1 MACSPS
7 SKPTQ
12 TEDVDLLISNVTVID
27 SETGPVVATVLIDE
41 GKIIDVLPAEGV
53 GESAGGGADEGAYE
67 GAYEGADKVAVK
79 RLHDQSDRHIDGTG
93 KYLIPGLWDFHVHFT
108 YDERFSGIMGN
119 LFLYH
124 GITSVRDT
132 GGLLEKL
139 LPVLDELRKS
149 DGPSPDVWFSGP
161 LLDGTSVVYDGEHRP
176 GLGIA
181 NATPE
186 QVRKNIAE
194 IHAAG
199 ASFLKIYEMVSPDI
213 FDAIVEEASQ
223 RNLPIDAH
231 VPLTM
236 LAREVAPKVQSLE
249 HLRNYELDCITD
261 REAKRNERVGIMQN
275 AGDTPGANV
284 RSKLHVLQRIASIEA
299 EDAHACAQ
307 STEALTN
314 TMSVPTLRLNTL
326 RTLPPMQRADFESAL
341 SLIPPDVREE
351 WLMLIASLNNE
362 TQEPDPTM
370 SNWSL
375 RRTGE
380 LHQAGAPIAAGTDT
394 PIGLSI
400 PGYSLHTELERL
412 VVAGLSPQ
420 EALDSATLRPAEFF
434 SIDDQLGRI
443 RPGFTADLVL
453 LSQSPLENIG
463 NTRAVELVLKGG
475 EVVDRQQLYKRLYH
489 SPLIADET

>member
-1 MACSPS
+1 MVRLKYVSAVILSFYLFGMMACSR
-7 SKPTQ
+7 PTTSPQ
-12 TEDVDLLISNVTVID
+12 PEDIDLLISNVTIID
-27 SETGPVVATVLIDE
+27 GAAGPQVANVLIDG
-41 GKIIDVLPAEGV
+41 GKIVDVIPAEV
-53 GESAGGGADEGAYE
+53 TVSATIQP
-67 GAYEGADKVAVK
+67 
-79 RLHDQSDRHIDGTG
+79 LIDQAERHIDGAG

-108 YDERFSGIMGN
+108 YDERFSDSMGD

-139 LPVLDELRKS
+139 LPVVDELRS
-149 DGPSPDVWFSGP
+149 NGRASPDVWFSGP
-161 LLDGTSVVYDGEHRP
+161 LLDGPSVVYDGDHRP

-181 NATPE
+181 NATPAE
-186 QVRKNIAE
+186 ARRNIAE

-199 ASFLKIYEMVSPDI
+199 ASFLKIYEMVSPEI
-213 FDAIVEEASQ
+213 FAAIVEEASQ

-231 VPLTM
+231 VPLSM

-261 REAKRNERVGIMQN
+261 REAKRNERVSIMKN
-275 AGDTPGANV
+275 AGDTPGANL
-284 RSKLHVLQRIASIEA
+284 RSQLHGLQRIASIEA
-299 EDAHACAQ
+299 EDADVCAQ

-326 RTLPPMQRADFESAL
+326 RTMPPMQRADFEPAL
-341 SLIPPDVREE
+341 SLIPSDVREE

-362 TQEPDPTM
+362 TRPPDTTM
-370 SNWSL
+370 TDWSL

-380 LHQAGAPIAAGTDT
+380 LHKGGAPIAAGTDT

-412 VVAGLSPQ
+412 VAAGLSPQ

-434 SIDDQLGRI
+434 SIDDTLGRI
-443 RPGFTADLVL
+443 RPGYTADLLL
-453 LSQSPLENIG
+453 LSENPIENIG
-463 NTRAVELVLKGG
+463 NTRAVEFVVKGG
-475 EVVDRQQLYKRLYH
+475 EVVDRQQLHQRL
-489 SPLIADET
+489 SQPQQIDDET

>member
-1 MACSPS
+1 MLRQKYLLAIMLSFYLSGILGCSRSTTSPQ
-7 SKPTQ
+7 P
-12 TEDVDLLISNVTVID
+12 EDIDVLISNVTVID
-27 SETGPVVATVLIDE
+27 STTGPKVANVRIDE
-41 GKIIDVLPAEGV
+41 GEILDVMPVDADGRSTTQRLIAQAE
-53 GESAGGGADEGAYE
+53 
-67 GAYEGADKVAVK
+67 
-79 RLHDQSDRHIDGTG
+79 RHIDGTG

-108 YDERFSGIMGN
+108 YDERFSDSMGD

-132 GGLLEKL
+132 GGVLDKL
-139 LPVLDELRKS
+139 LPVVNQLRNS
-149 DGPSPDVWFSGP
+149 NDPRPDVYFSGP
-161 LLDGTSVVYDGEHRP
+161 LLDGPSVVYDGDHRP

-181 NATPE
+181 NATPAE
-186 QVRKNIAE
+186 ARRNIAE

-213 FDAIVEEASQ
+213 FAAIVEEAGQ

-249 HLRNYELDCITD
+249 HLRNYELDCIAD
-261 REAKRNERVGIMQN
+261 REAKRNERVSIMQN
-275 AGDTPGANV
+275 AGDTPGANL
-284 RSKLHVLQRIASIEA
+284 RTKLHGLQRIASIET
-299 EDAHACAQ
+299 EDADVCAN
-307 STEALTN
+307 STEALTE

-326 RTLPPMQRADFESAL
+326 RNMPPMQRADFEPAL
-341 SLIPPDVREE
+341 SLIPTAVREE

-362 TQEPDPTM
+362 TRPPDATM
-370 SNWSL
+370 TNWSL

-380 LHQAGAPIAAGTDT
+380 LHKAGAPIAAGTDT

-412 VVAGLSPQ
+412 VVAGLSAQ

-434 SIDDQLGRI
+434 SIEDQLGRV
-443 RPGFTADLVL
+443 RPGYKADLVL
-453 LSQSPLENIG
+453 LSKNPLENIG
-463 NTRAVELVLKGG
+463 NTRAVELVLKEG
-475 EVVDRQQLYKRLYH
+475 EVVDRQQLRDRLSQ
-489 SPLIADET
+489 SPLSADET

>member
-1 MACSPS
+1 MLRVKHVSAVTLGFCLLGMMACSRPATS
-7 SKPTQ
+7 PRL
-12 TEDVDLLISNVTVID
+12 EDIDLLVSNVTVID
-27 SETGPVVATVLIDE
+27 SATGPQVANVLIDHGE
-41 GKIIDVLPAEGV
+41 IVDVIPGEAADSPTTQPLIDRAKRHI
-53 GESAGGGADEGAYE
+53 EGA
-67 GAYEGADKVAVK
+67 
-79 RLHDQSDRHIDGTG
+79 G

-108 YDERFSGIMGN
+108 YDERFSDSMGD

-139 LPVLDELRKS
+139 LPVVDDLR
-149 DGPSPDVWFSGP
+149 GNGRVSPDVWFSGP
-161 LLDGTSVVYDGEHRP
+161 LLDGPSVVYDGDHRP

-181 NATPE
+181 NATPAE
-186 QVRKNIAE
+186 ARRNIAE

-199 ASFLKIYEMVSPDI
+199 ASFLKIYEMVSPEI
-213 FDAIVEEASQ
+213 FAAIVEEASQ

-261 REAKRNERVGIMQN
+261 REAKRNERVSIMQN
-275 AGDTPGANV
+275 AGDTPGANL
-284 RSKLHVLQRIASIEA
+284 RSQLHGLQRMAAIEA
-299 EDAHACAQ
+299 EDTNVCAQ
-307 STEALTN
+307 STKALTN

-326 RTLPPMQRADFESAL
+326 RTMPPMQRADFEPAL
-341 SLIPPDVREE
+341 SLIPLDVREE

-362 TQEPDPTM
+362 TQQPDTTM
-370 SNWSL
+370 TDWSL

-380 LHQAGAPIAAGTDT
+380 LHRAGAPIAAGTDT

-400 PGYSLHTELERL
+400 PGYSLHTELQRL
-412 VVAGLSPQ
+412 VAAGLSPQ

-434 SIDDQLGRI
+434 SIEDKLGLI
-443 RPGFTADLVL
+443 RPGYTADLIL
-453 LSQSPLENIG
+453 LSANPLENIG

-475 EVVDRQQLYKRLYH
+475 KVVNRQQLHQRL
-489 SPLIADET
+489 SESELIADET

>member
-1 MACSPS
+1 MLRVKYVSAVILSFCLLGMMACSRPATS
-7 SKPTQ
+7 PHL
-12 TEDVDLLISNVTVID
+12 EDIDLLVSNVTVID
-27 SETGPVVATVLIDE
+27 SATGPQVANVLIDHGE
-41 GKIIDVLPAEGV
+41 IVDVIPGEAADSPTTQPLIDRAKRHI
-53 GESAGGGADEGAYE
+53 EGA
-67 GAYEGADKVAVK
+67 
-79 RLHDQSDRHIDGTG
+79 G

-108 YDERFSGIMGN
+108 YDERFSDSMGD

-139 LPVLDELRKS
+139 LPVVDDLR
-149 DGPSPDVWFSGP
+149 GNGRVSPDVWFSGP
-161 LLDGTSVVYDGEHRP
+161 LLDGPSVVYDGDHRP

-181 NATPE
+181 NATPAE
-186 QVRKNIAE
+186 ARRNIAE

-199 ASFLKIYEMVSPDI
+199 ASFLKIYEMVSPEI
-213 FDAIVEEASQ
+213 FAAIVEEASQ

-231 VPLTM
+231 VPLSM

-261 REAKRNERVGIMQN
+261 LEAKRNERVSIMKN
-275 AGDTPGANV
+275 AGDTPGANL
-284 RSKLHVLQRIASIEA
+284 RSQLHGLQRIASIEA
-299 EDAHACAQ
+299 EDAEVCAQ

-314 TMSVPTLRLNTL
+314 TISVPTLRLNTL
-326 RTLPPMQRADFESAL
+326 RTIPPMHRADFEPVL
-341 SLIPPDVREE
+341 SLIPQKVREE

-362 TQEPDPTM
+362 TQQPDTTM
-370 SNWSL
+370 TDWSL

-380 LHQAGAPIAAGTDT
+380 LHKAGAPIAAGTDT

-412 VVAGLSPQ
+412 VAAGLSPQ

-434 SIDDQLGRI
+434 SIEDKLGRI
-443 RPGFTADLVL
+443 RPGYTADLIL
-453 LSQSPLENIG
+453 LSANPLENIG

-475 EVVDRQQLYKRLYH
+475 KVVNRQQLHQRL
-489 SPLIADET
+489 SESELIADET

>member
-1 MACSPS
+1 MLRVKYVSAVILSFCLLGMMACSRPATS
-7 SKPTQ
+7 PHL
-12 TEDVDLLISNVTVID
+12 EDIDLLVSNVTVID
-27 SETGPVVATVLIDE
+27 SATGPQVANVLIDHGE
-41 GKIIDVLPAEGV
+41 IVDVIPGDTADSPTTQPLIDRA
-53 GESAGGGADEGAYE
+53 
-67 GAYEGADKVAVK
+67 K
-79 RLHDQSDRHIDGTG
+79 RHIDGAG

-108 YDERFSGIMGN
+108 YDERFSDSMGD

-139 LPVLDELRKS
+139 LPVVDDLR
-149 DGPSPDVWFSGP
+149 GNGRVSPDVWFSGP
-161 LLDGTSVVYDGEHRP
+161 LLDGPSVVYDGDHRP

-181 NATPE
+181 NATPAE
-186 QVRKNIAE
+186 ARRNIAE

-199 ASFLKIYEMVSPDI
+199 ASFLKIYEMVSPEI
-213 FDAIVEEASQ
+213 FAAIVEEASQ

-261 REAKRNERVGIMQN
+261 REAKRNERVSIMQN
-275 AGDTPGANV
+275 AGDTPGANL
-284 RSKLHVLQRIASIEA
+284 RSQLHGLQRMASIEA
-299 EDAHACAQ
+299 EDTNVCAQ
-307 STEALTN
+307 STKALTN

-326 RTLPPMQRADFESAL
+326 RTMPPMQRADFEPAL
-341 SLIPPDVREE
+341 SLIPLDVREE

-362 TQEPDPTM
+362 TQQPDTTM
-370 SNWSL
+370 SDWSL

-380 LHQAGAPIAAGTDT
+380 LHRAGAPIAAGTDT

-400 PGYSLHTELERL
+400 PGYSLHTELQRL
-412 VVAGLSPQ
+412 VAAGLSPQ

-434 SIDDQLGRI
+434 SIEDKLGLI
-443 RPGFTADLVL
+443 RPGYTADLIL
-453 LSQSPLENIG
+453 LSANPLENIG

-475 EVVDRQQLYKRLYH
+475 KVVNRQQLHQRL
-489 SPLIADET
+489 SESELIADET

>member
-1 MACSPS
+1 MLRVKHVSAVTLGFCLLGMMACSRPATS
-7 SKPTQ
+7 PRL
-12 TEDVDLLISNVTVID
+12 EDIDLLVSNVTVID
-27 SETGPVVATVLIDE
+27 SATGPQVANVLIDHGE
-41 GKIIDVLPAEGV
+41 IVDVIPGEAADSPTTQPLIDRAKRHI
-53 GESAGGGADEGAYE
+53 EGA
-67 GAYEGADKVAVK
+67 
-79 RLHDQSDRHIDGTG
+79 G

-108 YDERFSGIMGN
+108 YDERFSDSMGD

-139 LPVLDELRKS
+139 LPVVDDLR
-149 DGPSPDVWFSGP
+149 GNGRVSPDVWFSGP
-161 LLDGTSVVYDGEHRP
+161 LLDGPSVVYDGDHRP

-181 NATPE
+181 NATPAE
-186 QVRKNIAE
+186 ARRNIAE

-199 ASFLKIYEMVSPDI
+199 ASFLKIYEMVSPEI
-213 FDAIVEEASQ
+213 FAAIVEEASQ

-261 REAKRNERVGIMQN
+261 REAKRNERVSIMQN
-275 AGDTPGANV
+275 AGDTPGANL
-284 RSKLHVLQRIASIEA
+284 RSQLHGLQRMASIEA
-299 EDAHACAQ
+299 EDTNVCAQ

-326 RTLPPMQRADFESAL
+326 RTMPPMQRADFEPAL
-341 SLIPPDVREE
+341 SLIPLDVREE

-362 TQEPDPTM
+362 TQQPDTTM
-370 SNWSL
+370 TDWSL

-380 LHQAGAPIAAGTDT
+380 LHRAGAPIAAGTDT

-400 PGYSLHTELERL
+400 PGYSLHTELQRL
-412 VVAGLSPQ
+412 VAAGLSPQ

-434 SIDDQLGRI
+434 SIEDKLGLI
-443 RPGFTADLVL
+443 RPGYTADLIL
-453 LSQSPLENIG
+453 LSANPLENIG

-475 EVVDRQQLYKRLYH
+475 KVVNRQQLHQRL
-489 SPLIADET
+489 SESELIADET

>member
-1 MACSPS
+1 MLRVKHVSAVTLGFCLLGMMACSRPATS
-7 SKPTQ
+7 PRL
-12 TEDVDLLISNVTVID
+12 EDIDLLVSNVTVID
-27 SETGPVVATVLIDE
+27 SATGPQVANVLIDHGE
-41 GKIIDVLPAEGV
+41 IVDVIPGEAADSPTTQPLIDRAKRHI
-53 GESAGGGADEGAYE
+53 EGA
-67 GAYEGADKVAVK
+67 
-79 RLHDQSDRHIDGTG
+79 G

-108 YDERFSGIMGN
+108 YDERFSDSMGD

-139 LPVLDELRKS
+139 LPVVDDLR
-149 DGPSPDVWFSGP
+149 GNGRVSPDVWFSGP
-161 LLDGTSVVYDGEHRP
+161 LLDGPSVVYDGDHRP

-181 NATPE
+181 NATPAE
-186 QVRKNIAE
+186 ARRNIAE

-199 ASFLKIYEMVSPDI
+199 ASFLKIYEMVSPEI
-213 FDAIVEEASQ
+213 FAAIVEEASQ

-261 REAKRNERVGIMQN
+261 REAKRNERVSIMQN
-275 AGDTPGANV
+275 AGDTPGANL
-284 RSKLHVLQRIASIEA
+284 RSQLHGLQRMAAIEA
-299 EDAHACAQ
+299 EDTNVCAQ
-307 STEALTN
+307 STKALTN

-326 RTLPPMQRADFESAL
+326 RTMPPMQRADFEPAL
-341 SLIPPDVREE
+341 SLIPLDVREE

-362 TQEPDPTM
+362 TQQPDTTM
-370 SNWSL
+370 TDWGL

-380 LHQAGAPIAAGTDT
+380 LHRAGAPIAAGTDT

-400 PGYSLHTELERL
+400 PGYSLHTELQRL
-412 VVAGLSPQ
+412 VAAGLSPQ

-434 SIDDQLGRI
+434 SIEDKLGLI
-443 RPGFTADLVL
+443 RPGYTADLIL
-453 LSQSPLENIG
+453 LSANPLENIG

-475 EVVDRQQLYKRLYH
+475 KVVNRQQLHQRL
-489 SPLIADET
+489 SESELIADET

>member
-1 MACSPS
+1 MLRVKHVSAVTLGFCLLGMMACSRPATS
-7 SKPTQ
+7 PRL
-12 TEDVDLLISNVTVID
+12 EDIDLLVSNVTVID
-27 SETGPVVATVLIDE
+27 SATGPQVANVLIDHGE
-41 GKIIDVLPAEGV
+41 IVDVIPGEAADSPTTQPLIDRA
-53 GESAGGGADEGAYE
+53 
-67 GAYEGADKVAVK
+67 K
-79 RLHDQSDRHIDGTG
+79 RHIDGAG

-108 YDERFSGIMGN
+108 YDERFSDSMGD

-139 LPVLDELRKS
+139 LPVVDDLR
-149 DGPSPDVWFSGP
+149 GNGRVSPDVWFSGP
-161 LLDGTSVVYDGEHRP
+161 LLDGPSVVYDGDHRP

-181 NATPE
+181 NATPAE
-186 QVRKNIAE
+186 ARRNIAE

-199 ASFLKIYEMVSPDI
+199 ASFLKIYEMVSPEI
-213 FDAIVEEASQ
+213 FAAIVEEASQ

-261 REAKRNERVGIMQN
+261 REAKRNERVSIMQN
-275 AGDTPGANV
+275 AGDTPGANL
-284 RSKLHVLQRIASIEA
+284 RSQLHGLQRMASIEA
-299 EDAHACAQ
+299 EDTNVCAQ
-307 STEALTN
+307 STKALTN

-326 RTLPPMQRADFESAL
+326 RTMPPMQRADFEPAL
-341 SLIPPDVREE
+341 SLIPLDVREE

-362 TQEPDPTM
+362 TQQPDTTM
-370 SNWSL
+370 TDWSL

-380 LHQAGAPIAAGTDT
+380 LHRAGAPIAAGTDT

-400 PGYSLHTELERL
+400 PGYSLHTELQRL
-412 VVAGLSPQ
+412 VAAGLSPQ

-434 SIDDQLGRI
+434 SIEDKLGLI
-443 RPGFTADLVL
+443 RPGYTADLIL
-453 LSQSPLENIG
+453 LSANPLENIG

-475 EVVDRQQLYKRLYH
+475 KVVNRQQLHQRL
-489 SPLIADET
+489 SESELIADET

>member
-1 MACSPS
+1 MLRVKYVSAVILSFCLLGMMACSRPATS
-7 SKPTQ
+7 QQP
-12 TEDVDLLISNVTVID
+12 EDIDVLISNVTVID
-27 SETGPVVATVLIDE
+27 SATGSQVANVLIDE
-41 GKIIDVLPAEGV
+41 TKILDVIPVQATGKTSTRSLIDQAE
-53 GESAGGGADEGAYE
+53 
-67 GAYEGADKVAVK
+67 
-79 RLHDQSDRHIDGTG
+79 RHIDGAG

-108 YDERFSGIMGN
+108 YDERFSDSMGD

-139 LPVLDELRKS
+139 LPVLDELREAEH
-149 DGPSPDVWFSGP
+149 PSPSVWFSGP
-161 LLDGTSVVYDGEHRP
+161 LLDGPSVVYDGEHRP

-181 NATPE
+181 NATPAE
-186 QVRKNIAE
+186 VRRNIAE

-213 FDAIVEEASQ
+213 FAAIVEEARQ

-249 HLRNYELDCITD
+249 HLRNYELDCIADLET
-261 REAKRNERVGIMQN
+261 KRNERVSIMQN
-275 AGDTPGANV
+275 ADDTPGANL
-284 RSKLHVLQRIASIEA
+284 RSQLHGLQRMASIEA
-299 EDAHACAQ
+299 EDTNVCAT

-314 TMSVPTLRLNTL
+314 TISVPTLRLNTL
-326 RTLPPMQRADFESAL
+326 RTMPPMQRADFELAL
-341 SLIPPDVREE
+341 SLIPLNVREE
-351 WLMLIASLNNE
+351 WLMLIASFNSE
-362 TQEPDPTM
+362 TQQPDTTM
-370 SNWSL
+370 TDWSL

-380 LHQAGAPIAAGTDT
+380 LHKAGAPIAAGTDT

-412 VVAGLSPQ
+412 VAAGLSRQ

-434 SIDDQLGRI
+434 SIDDKLGRI
-443 RPGFTADLVL
+443 RPGYTADLVL
-453 LSQSPLENIG
+453 LSESPLENIG

-475 EVVDRQQLYKRLYH
+475 EVVDRQQLHQRL
-489 SPLIADET
+489 SQSSLIADET

>member
-1 MACSPS
+1 MLRLKYLLAIMLSFCLLGMMACSRSTTSPQ
-7 SKPTQ
+7 P
-12 TEDVDLLISNVTVID
+12 EDVDLLVSNVTVID
-27 SETGPVVATVLIDE
+27 SATGPQVASVLVDHGEIVDVIPREVADSPTTQFLIDR
-41 GKIIDVLPAEGV
+41 AE
-53 GESAGGGADEGAYE
+53 
-67 GAYEGADKVAVK
+67 
-79 RLHDQSDRHIDGTG
+79 RHIDGAG

-108 YDERFSGIMGN
+108 YDGRFSDSMGD

-132 GGLLEKL
+132 GGLLDEL
-139 LPVLDELRKS
+139 LPVVDELRNN
-149 DGPSPDVWFSGP
+149 GRASPDVWFSGP
-161 LLDGTSVVYDGEHRP
+161 LLDGPSVVYDGDHRP

-181 NATPE
+181 NATPAE
-186 QVRKNIAE
+186 ARANIAE

-213 FDAIVEEASQ
+213 FAAIVEEASQ

-236 LAREVAPKVQSLE
+236 LAREVAPNVQSLE

-261 REAKRNERVGIMQN
+261 LEAKRNERVSIMQN
-275 AGDTPGANV
+275 AGDTPGANL
-284 RSKLHVLQRIASIEA
+284 RSQLHGLQRIASIEA
-299 EDAHACAQ
+299 EDTNVCAQ

-326 RTLPPMQRADFESAL
+326 RTMPPMQRADFEPAL
-341 SLIPPDVREE
+341 SLIPPRVREE

-362 TQEPDPTM
+362 TQQPDTTM
-370 SNWSL
+370 TDWSL

-380 LHQAGAPIAAGTDT
+380 LHRAGAPIAAGTDT

-412 VVAGLSPQ
+412 VAAGLSPQ

-434 SIDDQLGRI
+434 SIEDKLGRI
-443 RPGFTADLVL
+443 RPGYTADLIL
-453 LSQSPLENIG
+453 LSANPLENIA

-475 EVVDRQQLYKRLYH
+475 KVVNRQQLHQWL
-489 SPLIADET
+489 SQPPLIADDM

>member
-1 MACSPS
+1 MLRLNHVSAIILSVCLVWIMGCSRSPTS
-7 SKPTQ
+7 SQP
-12 TEDVDLLISNVTVID
+12 EDIDVLISNVTVID
-27 SETGPVVATVLIDE
+27 STTGPQVANVLIDGGE
-41 GKIIDVLPAEGV
+41 ILDVMSVDADGRSVTQFVIDQAE
-53 GESAGGGADEGAYE
+53 
-67 GAYEGADKVAVK
+67 
-79 RLHDQSDRHIDGTG
+79 RHIDGTG

-108 YDERFSGIMGN
+108 YDERFSDSMGD

-132 GGLLEKL
+132 GGLLDKL
-139 LPVLDELRKS
+139 LPVVSQLRNS
-149 DGPSPDVWFSGP
+149 NDPRPDVYFSGP
-161 LLDGTSVVYDGEHRP
+161 LLDGPRVVYDGDHRP

-181 NATPE
+181 NATPAE
-186 QVRKNIAE
+186 ARRNIAE

-213 FDAIVEEASQ
+213 FAAIVEEAGQ

-236 LAREVAPKVQSLE
+236 LAREVAPRVQSLE
-249 HLRNYELDCITD
+249 HLRNYELDCIPD
-261 REAKRNERVGIMQN
+261 RESKRNERVSIMQN
-275 AGDTPGANV
+275 AGDTPGANL
-284 RSKLHVLQRIASIEA
+284 RSKLHGLQRIASIEA
-299 EDAHACAQ
+299 EDADVCAE
-307 STEALTN
+307 STEALTE

-326 RTLPPMQRADFESAL
+326 RNMPPMQRADFERAL
-341 SLIPPDVREE
+341 SLIPADVREE

-362 TQEPDPTM
+362 TRPPDATM
-370 SNWSL
+370 TNWSL

-380 LHQAGAPIAAGTDT
+380 LHKAGAPIAAGTDT

-412 VVAGLSPQ
+412 VVAGLSAQ

-434 SIDDQLGRI
+434 SIEDQLGRV
-443 RPGFTADLVL
+443 RPGYKADLVL
-453 LSQSPLENIG
+453 LSKNPLENIG
-463 NTRAVELVLKGG
+463 HTRAVELVLKEG
-475 EVVDRQQLYKRLYH
+475 EVVDRQQLRERLSK

>member
-1 MACSPS
+1 MLRVKHVSAVTLGFCLLGMMACSRPATS
-7 SKPTQ
+7 PRL
-12 TEDVDLLISNVTVID
+12 EDIDLLVSNVTVID
-27 SETGPVVATVLIDE
+27 SATGPQVANVLIDHGE
-41 GKIIDVLPAEGV
+41 IVDVIPGEAADSPTTQPLIDRAKRHI
-53 GESAGGGADEGAYE
+53 EGA
-67 GAYEGADKVAVK
+67 
-79 RLHDQSDRHIDGTG
+79 G

-108 YDERFSGIMGN
+108 YDERFSDSMGD

-139 LPVLDELRKS
+139 LPVVDDLR
-149 DGPSPDVWFSGP
+149 GNGRVSPDVWFSGP
-161 LLDGTSVVYDGEHRP
+161 LLDGPSVVYDGDHRP

-181 NATPE
+181 NATPAE
-186 QVRKNIAE
+186 ARRNIAE

-199 ASFLKIYEMVSPDI
+199 ASFLKIYEMVSPEI
-213 FDAIVEEASQ
+213 FAAIVEEASQ

-261 REAKRNERVGIMQN
+261 RETKRNERVSIMQN
-275 AGDTPGANV
+275 AGDTPGANL
-284 RSKLHVLQRIASIEA
+284 RSQLHGLQRMASIEA
-299 EDAHACAQ
+299 EDTNVCAQ

-326 RTLPPMQRADFESAL
+326 RTMPPMQRADFEPAL
-341 SLIPPDVREE
+341 SLIPLDVREE

-362 TQEPDPTM
+362 TQQPDTTM
-370 SNWSL
+370 TDWSL

-380 LHQAGAPIAAGTDT
+380 LHRAGAPIAAGTDT

-400 PGYSLHTELERL
+400 PGYSLHTELQRL
-412 VVAGLSPQ
+412 VAAGLSPQ
-420 EALDSATLRPAEFF
+420 EALESATLRPAEFF
-434 SIDDQLGRI
+434 SIEDKLGLI
-443 RPGFTADLVL
+443 RPGYTADLIL
-453 LSQSPLENIG
+453 LSANPLENIG

-475 EVVDRQQLYKRLYH
+475 KVVNRQQLHQRL
-489 SPLIADET
+489 SESELIADET

>member
-1 MACSPS
+1 MLRVKHVSAVTLGFCLLGMMACSRPATS
-7 SKPTQ
+7 PRL
-12 TEDVDLLISNVTVID
+12 EDIDLLVSNVTVID
-27 SETGPVVATVLIDE
+27 SATGPQVANVLIDHGE
-41 GKIIDVLPAEGV
+41 IVDVIPGEAADSPTTQSLIDRAKRHI
-53 GESAGGGADEGAYE
+53 EGA
-67 GAYEGADKVAVK
+67 
-79 RLHDQSDRHIDGTG
+79 G

-108 YDERFSGIMGN
+108 YDERFSDSMGD

-139 LPVLDELRKS
+139 LPVVDDLR
-149 DGPSPDVWFSGP
+149 GNGRVSPDVWFSGP
-161 LLDGTSVVYDGEHRP
+161 LLDGPSVVYDGDHRP

-181 NATPE
+181 NATAAE
-186 QVRKNIAE
+186 ARRNIAE

-199 ASFLKIYEMVSPDI
+199 ASFLKIYEMVSPEI
-213 FDAIVEEASQ
+213 FAAIVEEASQ

-261 REAKRNERVGIMQN
+261 REAKRNERVSIMQN
-275 AGDTPGANV
+275 AGDTPGANL
-284 RSKLHVLQRIASIEA
+284 RSQLHGLQRMAAIEA
-299 EDAHACAQ
+299 EDTNVCAQ
-307 STEALTN
+307 STKALTN

-326 RTLPPMQRADFESAL
+326 RTMPPMQRADFESAL
-341 SLIPPDVREE
+341 SLIPLDVREE

-362 TQEPDPTM
+362 TQQPDTTM
-370 SNWSL
+370 TDWSL

-380 LHQAGAPIAAGTDT
+380 LHRAGAPIAAGTDT

-400 PGYSLHTELERL
+400 PGYSLHTELQRL
-412 VVAGLSPQ
+412 VAAGLSPQ

-434 SIDDQLGRI
+434 SIEDKFGLI
-443 RPGFTADLVL
+443 RPGYTADLIL
-453 LSQSPLENIG
+453 LSANPLENIG

-475 EVVDRQQLYKRLYH
+475 KVVNRQQLHQRL
-489 SPLIADET
+489 SESELIADET

>member
-1 MACSPS
+1 MLRVKHVSAVTLGFCLLGMMACSRPATS
-7 SKPTQ
+7 PRL
-12 TEDVDLLISNVTVID
+12 EDIDLLVSNVTVID
-27 SETGPVVATVLIDE
+27 SATGPQVANVLIDHGE
-41 GKIIDVLPAEGV
+41 IVDVIPGEAADSPTTQPLIDRAKRHI
-53 GESAGGGADEGAYE
+53 EGA
-67 GAYEGADKVAVK
+67 
-79 RLHDQSDRHIDGTG
+79 G

-108 YDERFSGIMGN
+108 YDERFSDSMGD

-139 LPVLDELRKS
+139 LPVVDDLR
-149 DGPSPDVWFSGP
+149 GNGRVSPDVWFSGP
-161 LLDGTSVVYDGEHRP
+161 LLDGPSVVYDGDHRP

-181 NATPE
+181 NATPAE
-186 QVRKNIAE
+186 ARRNIAE

-199 ASFLKIYEMVSPDI
+199 ASFLKIYEMVSPEI
-213 FDAIVEEASQ
+213 FAAIVEEASQ

-261 REAKRNERVGIMQN
+261 REAKRNERVSIMQN
-275 AGDTPGANV
+275 AGDTPGANL
-284 RSKLHVLQRIASIEA
+284 RSQLHGLQRMASIEA
-299 EDAHACAQ
+299 EDTNVCAQ
-307 STEALTN
+307 STKALTN

-326 RTLPPMQRADFESAL
+326 RTMPPMQRADFEPAL
-341 SLIPPDVREE
+341 SLIPLDVREE

-362 TQEPDPTM
+362 TQQPDTTM
-370 SNWSL
+370 TDWSL

-380 LHQAGAPIAAGTDT
+380 LHRAGAPIAAGTDT

-400 PGYSLHTELERL
+400 PGYSLHTELQRL
-412 VVAGLSPQ
+412 VAAGLSPQ

-434 SIDDQLGRI
+434 SIEDKLGLI
-443 RPGFTADLVL
+443 RPGYTADLIL
-453 LSQSPLENIG
+453 LSANPLENIG

-475 EVVDRQQLYKRLYH
+475 KVVNRQQLHQRL
-489 SPLIADET
+489 SESELIADET

>member
-1 MACSPS
+1 MLRVKHVSAVTLGFCLLGMMACSRPATS
-7 SKPTQ
+7 PRL
-12 TEDVDLLISNVTVID
+12 EDIDLLVSNVTVID
-27 SETGPVVATVLIDE
+27 SATGPQVANVLIDHGE
-41 GKIIDVLPAEGV
+41 IVDVIPGEAADSPTTQPLIDRAKRHI
-53 GESAGGGADEGAYE
+53 EGA
-67 GAYEGADKVAVK
+67 
-79 RLHDQSDRHIDGTG
+79 G

-108 YDERFSGIMGN
+108 YDERFSDSMGD

-139 LPVLDELRKS
+139 LPVVDDLR
-149 DGPSPDVWFSGP
+149 GNGRVSPDVWFSGP
-161 LLDGTSVVYDGEHRP
+161 LLDGPSVVYDGDHRP

-181 NATPE
+181 NATPAE
-186 QVRKNIAE
+186 ARRNIAE

-199 ASFLKIYEMVSPDI
+199 ASFLKIYEMVSPEI
-213 FDAIVEEASQ
+213 FAAIVEEASQ

-261 REAKRNERVGIMQN
+261 REAKRNERVSIMQN
-275 AGDTPGANV
+275 AGDTPGANL
-284 RSKLHVLQRIASIEA
+284 RSQLHGLQRMASIEA
-299 EDAHACAQ
+299 EDTNVCAQ
-307 STEALTN
+307 STKALTN

-326 RTLPPMQRADFESAL
+326 RTMPPMQRADFEPAL
-341 SLIPPDVREE
+341 SLIPLDVREE

-362 TQEPDPTM
+362 TQQPDTTM
-370 SNWSL
+370 TDWSL

-380 LHQAGAPIAAGTDT
+380 LHRAGAPIAAGTDT

-400 PGYSLHTELERL
+400 PGYSLHTELQRL
-412 VVAGLSPQ
+412 VAAGLSPQ

-434 SIDDQLGRI
+434 SIEDKLGLI
-443 RPGFTADLVL
+443 PPGYTADLIL
-453 LSQSPLENIG
+453 LSANPLENIG

-475 EVVDRQQLYKRLYH
+475 KVVNRQQLHQRL
-489 SPLIADET
+489 SESELIADET

>member
-1 MACSPS
+1 MLRVKHVSAVTLGFCLLGMMACSRPATS
-7 SKPTQ
+7 PRL
-12 TEDVDLLISNVTVID
+12 EDIDLLVSNVTVID
-27 SETGPVVATVLIDE
+27 SATEPQVANVLIDHGE
-41 GKIIDVLPAEGV
+41 IVDVIPGEAADSPTTQPLIDRAKRHI
-53 GESAGGGADEGAYE
+53 EGA
-67 GAYEGADKVAVK
+67 
-79 RLHDQSDRHIDGTG
+79 G

-108 YDERFSGIMGN
+108 YDERFSDSMGD

-139 LPVLDELRKS
+139 LPVVDDLR
-149 DGPSPDVWFSGP
+149 GNGRVSPDVWFSGP
-161 LLDGTSVVYDGEHRP
+161 LLDGPSVVYDGDHRP

-181 NATPE
+181 NATPAE
-186 QVRKNIAE
+186 ARRNIAE

-199 ASFLKIYEMVSPDI
+199 ASFLKIYEMVSPEI
-213 FDAIVEEASQ
+213 FAAIVEEASQ

-261 REAKRNERVGIMQN
+261 REAKRNERVSIMQN
-275 AGDTPGANV
+275 AGDTPGANL
-284 RSKLHVLQRIASIEA
+284 RSQLHGLQRMAAIEA
-299 EDAHACAQ
+299 EDTNVCAQ

-326 RTLPPMQRADFESAL
+326 RTMPPMQRADFEPAL
-341 SLIPPDVREE
+341 SLIPLDVREE

-362 TQEPDPTM
+362 TQQPDTTM
-370 SNWSL
+370 TDWSL

-380 LHQAGAPIAAGTDT
+380 LHRAGAPIAAGTDT

-400 PGYSLHTELERL
+400 PGYSLHTELQRL
-412 VVAGLSPQ
+412 VAAGLSPQ

-434 SIDDQLGRI
+434 SIEDKLGLI
-443 RPGFTADLVL
+443 RPGYTADLIL
-453 LSQSPLENIG
+453 LSANPLENIG

-475 EVVDRQQLYKRLYH
+475 KVVNRQQLHQRL
-489 SPLIADET
+489 SESELIADET